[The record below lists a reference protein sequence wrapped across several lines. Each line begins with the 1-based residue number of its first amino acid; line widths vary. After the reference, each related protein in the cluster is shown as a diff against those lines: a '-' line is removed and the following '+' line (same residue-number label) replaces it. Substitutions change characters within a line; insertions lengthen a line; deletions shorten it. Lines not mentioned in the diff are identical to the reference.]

1 MSGKFSSVIDL
12 IKTTPRDP
20 KFPSTNQAGHCWNRY
35 NEWVLC
41 LKTTHGD
48 EDACAQMRQLA
59 VSICPVDWVE
69 KWDDEREIGNFAGI
83 KMNDTEKT
91 H

>member
-1 MSGKFSSVIDL
+1 MFARK
-12 IKTTPRDP
+12 
-20 KFPSTNQAGHCWNRY
+20 
-35 NEWVLC
+35 
-41 LKTTHGD
+41 
-48 EDACAQMRQLA
+48 DACAQMRQLA